1 MTAVLAAQGRG
12 LFVYVSLMQLSIYIK
27 RCFANSTYRG
37 YSIEKKN
44 PNYVVINTFKGLFKG
59 R

>member
-37 YSIEKKN
+37 YSIEKN
-44 PNYVVINTFKGLFKG
+44 PKLCRNKYI
-59 R
+59 